1 MPGIAVLFTRDLP
14 GGGFVTI
21 EALPAEDGVHRA
33 RVSVERR
40 SDPGRRLGHRPPV
53 IATLEGASRNAVFDE
68 LYRIAVD
75 NVAIARGIMRWQAER
90 RRDGARSDAV
100 GHDREPGEGED

>member
-14 GGGFVTI
+14 GGGFVSI

-40 SDPGRRLGHRPPV
+40 SDPGRRLGHRPPI
-53 IATLEGASRNAVFDE
+53 IALLEGPSPSVLFDE

-90 RRDGARSDAV
+90 RRDGGRSDAV
-100 GHDREPGEGED
+100 GRDGED

>member
-1 MPGIAVLFTRDLP
+1 MSEIAVLFTRELP
-14 GGGFVTI
+14 GGGFVAI
-21 EALPAEDGVHRA
+21 EALAGEDGLHRA

-53 IATLEGASRNAVFDE
+53 IASVEGPSQNALFEE

-90 RRDGARSDAV
+90 RRDGGRSDAI
-100 GHDREPGEGED
+100 GRDKED

>member
-1 MPGIAVLFTRDLP
+1 MAEAAVLFTRELP
-14 GGGFVTI
+14 GGGFVSI

-40 SDPGRRLGHRPPV
+40 SDPGRRLGHLPPI
-53 IATLEGASRNAVFDE
+53 IATLEGASRTAIFDE

-75 NVAIARGIMRWQAER
+75 NVAIARGIMRWQAAR
-90 RRDGARSDAV
+90 RRDGGRSDAV
-100 GHDREPGEGED
+100 GKDHGEDGTN

>member
-1 MPGIAVLFTRDLP
+1 MPRIAVLFTRDLP
-14 GGGFVTI
+14 GGGFVSI
-21 EALPAEDGVHRA
+21 EALPTGDDGVHRA

-40 SDPGRRLGHRPPV
+40 SDPVRRLGHRPPV
-53 IATLEGASRNAVFDE
+53 IALLEGPSETAIFDE

-90 RRDGARSDAV
+90 RRDGGRSDAIGRDV
-100 GHDREPGEGED
+100 IDGE

>member
-1 MPGIAVLFTRDLP
+1 MPEIAVLFTRDLP
-14 GGGFVTI
+14 GGGFVAI
-21 EALPAEDGVHRA
+21 ESLPAEEGVHRA

-53 IATLEGASRNAVFDE
+53 IASAEGPSPTALFDE

-75 NVAIARGIMRWQAER
+75 NVAIARGIMRWQAAR
-90 RRDGARSDAV
+90 RRDGGRSDAI
-100 GHDREPGEGED
+100 GRDGED

>member
-14 GGGFVTI
+14 GGGFVSI

-40 SDPGRRLGHRPPV
+40 SDPGRRLGHRPPI
-53 IATLEGASRNAVFDE
+53 IALLEGPSPSALFDE

-75 NVAIARGIMRWQAER
+75 NVAIARGIMRWQAAR
-90 RRDGARSDAV
+90 RRDGGRSDAV
-100 GHDREPGEGED
+100 GRDGED